1 MIRMAI
7 IGASYL
13 QVPLIKKAR
22 ELGIETHVFASEE
35 GAMGKDICEHF
46 YPISITAK
54 EQILEECKAI
64 RIHGITS
71 IGSDLA
77 MPTVNYVANE
87 MNITGNSVEC
97 TFVTTNKYAMRQK
110 LSEHNLPCPR
120 FNKINSFDLQVID
133 DFTFPLIIKPTD
145 RSGSRGVAK
154 IKTGEQI
161 EAALVRALSESFVNE
176 AIIEEFIE
184 GKEISVEM
192 VSWKG
197 THHYI
202 TCTDKVCTGEPYFV
216 EIEQHVPAHMTAD
229 LENRI
234 IALVKEA
241 LTVLGVEYGASHS
254 EILIT
259 NDEQIFIVE
268 IGARMGGDNI
278 GSDLVELFSGYDFV
292 KGVIEIAL
300 GEFTLPHLKKLNH
313 AGIYYLTPK
322 AGRVTE
328 IRNNSSDY
336 QVIVSSDVLVE
347 VDDII
352 EFPVT
357 NSSQRSGYIIYAGDK
372 LVSID
377 PEEAINIITEQYPES

>member
-1 MIRMAI
+1 MIKLAI

-13 QVPLIKKAR
+13 QVPLIRKAR
-22 ELGIETHVFASEE
+22 KLGIETHVFALEE
-35 GAMGKDICEHF
+35 GASGKDLCDRF
-46 YPISITAK
+46 YPISIIEK
-54 EQILEECKAI
+54 EQILAACEAI
-64 RIHGITS
+64 KIRGITS
-71 IGSDLA
+71 ISSDLA
-77 MPTVNYVANE
+77 MPTVNYIANK
-87 MNITGNSVEC
+87 MNLIGNSLEC
-97 TFVTTNKYAMRQK
+97 TFVTTNKYAMRQR

-120 FNKINSFDLQVID
+120 YKKIDSFDQWTTD
-133 DFTFPLIIKPTD
+133 DFAFPLIIKPTD

-154 IKTGEQI
+154 IKTGEKI
-161 EAALVRALSESFVNE
+161 EDALQRALSESFVNE

-197 THHYI
+197 THHFI
-202 TCTDKVCTGEPYFV
+202 TCTDKVHTGEPYFV
-216 EIEQHVPAHMTAD
+216 EIEQHVPANISTD
-229 LENRI
+229 LQSRI
-234 IALVKEA
+234 VALVKEA

-259 NDEQIFIVE
+259 DNGEIFIVE

-278 GSDLVELFSGYDFV
+278 GSDLVKLFTGYDFV

-300 GEFTLPHLKKLNH
+300 GEFTLPQIMQLKQ
-313 AGIYYLTPK
+313 AGIFYLTPK
-322 AGRVTE
+322 AGRVTA
-328 IRNNSSDY
+328 IQNNSADFQEIVCSD
-336 QVIVSSDVLVE
+336 ILVK

-357 NSSQRSGYIIYAGDK
+357 NSSQRSGYFIYASDK

-377 PEEAINIITEQYPES
+377 PEDVINIITE

>member
-1 MIRMAI
+1 MIKLAI

-13 QVPLIKKAR
+13 QVPLIRKAR
-22 ELGIETHVFASEE
+22 KMGIETHVFALEE
-35 GAMGKDICEHF
+35 GASGKDLCDRF
-46 YPISITAK
+46 YPISIIEK
-54 EQILEECKAI
+54 EQILAACEAI
-64 RIHGITS
+64 KIRGITS
-71 IGSDLA
+71 ISSDLA
-77 MPTVNYVANE
+77 MPTVNYIANK
-87 MNITGNSVEC
+87 MNLIGNSLEC
-97 TFVTTNKYAMRQK
+97 TFVTTNKYAMRQR

-120 FNKINSFDLQVID
+120 YKKIDSFDQWTTD
-133 DFTFPLIIKPTD
+133 DFAFPLIIKPTD

-154 IKTGEQI
+154 IKTGEKI
-161 EAALVRALSESFVNE
+161 EDALQRALSESFVNE

-197 THHYI
+197 THHFI
-202 TCTDKVCTGEPYFV
+202 TCTDKVHTGEPYFV
-216 EIEQHVPAHMTAD
+216 EIEQHVPANISTD
-229 LENRI
+229 LQSRI
-234 IALVKEA
+234 VALVKEA

-259 NDEQIFIVE
+259 DNGEIFIVE

-278 GSDLVELFSGYDFV
+278 GSDLVKLFTGYDFV

-300 GEFTLPHLKKLNH
+300 GEFTLPQIMQLKQ
-313 AGIYYLTPK
+313 AGIFYLTPK
-322 AGRVTE
+322 AGRVTA
-328 IRNNSSDY
+328 IQNNSADFQEIVCSD
-336 QVIVSSDVLVE
+336 ILVK

-357 NSSQRSGYIIYAGDK
+357 NSSQRSGYFIYASDK

-377 PEEAINIITEQYPES
+377 PEDVINIITE

>member
-1 MIRMAI
+1 MKKLAI
-7 IGASYL
+7 LGASYL
-13 QVPLIKKAR
+13 QVPVIEKAK
-22 ELGIETHVFASEE
+22 ELGIESYVFAWEDGVCGE
-35 GAMGKDICEHF
+35 DLCDNF
-46 YPISITAK
+46 YRISITEK
-54 EQILEECKAI
+54 EQILQKCQAAQI
-64 RIHGITS
+64 NGITT

-77 MPTVNYVANE
+77 MPTVNYIADQ
-87 MNITGNSVEC
+87 MNLIGNSVESS
-97 TFVTTNKYAMRQK
+97 FVTTNKYAMRQR

-120 FNKINSFDLQVID
+120 YKKINSFDQWTTD
-133 DFTFPLIIKPTD
+133 DFAFPLIIKPTD

-154 IKTGEQI
+154 IKTGEKI
-161 EAALVRALSESFVNE
+161 EDALQRALSESLVNE

-197 THHYI
+197 THHFI
-202 TCTDKVCTGEPYFV
+202 TCTDKVHTGEPYFV
-216 EIEQHVPAHMTAD
+216 EIEQHVPANISTD
-229 LENRI
+229 LQSRI
-234 IALVKEA
+234 VALVKEA

-259 NDEQIFIVE
+259 DDEEIFIVE

-300 GEFTLPHLKKLNH
+300 GEFTLPHLKQLKH
-313 AGIYYLTPK
+313 AGIIYLTPK
-322 AGRVTE
+322 AGSVTE
-328 IRNNSSDY
+328 IQNNASDY
-336 QVIVSSDVLVE
+336 QEIVRSEILVE

-357 NSSQRSGYIIYAGDK
+357 NSSQRSGYIIYASDK
-372 LVSID
+372 LVSMD
-377 PEEAINIITEQYPES
+377 PEEVINIITE